1 MIKKTLSTIAVLFSF
16 FLASAHAQT
25 MQIKTSR
32 GVESR
37 EVTRTLPASNQ
48 QLSPAGKTFYY
59 GGSAEDGVRKF
70 NADGTGSYIDGQRTG
85 SFAWGFAAVGG
96 KPVIKSFKE
105 WGDQNHSENTM
116 SAVQIY
122 VNFTGGALSG
132 ASYTE
137 IVGLVS
143 PTSAVMYVSPMYY
156 TKN

>member
-1 MIKKTLSTIAVLFSF
+1 MIKKSLLIIAVLFSF
-16 FLASAHAQT
+16 VLVRAHAQT
-25 MQIKTSR
+25 MQIKTSN
-32 GVESR
+32 GLESR
-37 EVTRTLPASNQ
+37 DVTRTLPGPNQ
-48 QLSPAGKTFYY
+48 QLSPSGKTFYY

-85 SFAWGFAAVGG
+85 NFEWGFAAVGG

-105 WGDQNHSENTM
+105 WRDENRPENTLP
-116 SAVQIY
+116 AAQIY
-122 VNFTGGALSG
+122 INFTSGRLSG

-143 PTSAVMYVSPMYY
+143 PTSAVMYLSPLFY

>member
-1 MIKKTLSTIAVLFSF
+1 MIKISTSILTVLFSF
-16 FLASAHAQT
+16 VLTSAHAQT

-37 EVTRTLPASNQ
+37 EVTRSLPAPNQ
-48 QLSPAGKTFYY
+48 QLNPAGKTFYY

-70 NADGTGSYIDGQRTG
+70 NADGTGSYIDGQRTCN
-85 SFAWGFAAVGG
+85 FEWGFAAVGG

-105 WGDQNHSENTM
+105 WQDENRPENTM
-116 SAVQIY
+116 PAVQIY
-122 VNFTGGALSG
+122 VNFNSGALSG
-132 ASYTE
+132 RSYTE

-143 PTSAVMYVSPMYY
+143 PTSAVMYVSPMFY

>member
-1 MIKKTLSTIAVLFSF
+1 MIKISLSILTVLFSSV
-16 FLASAHAQT
+16 LMSAHAQT
-25 MQIKTSR
+25 MQMKTSR

-37 EVTRTLPASNQ
+37 DVTRSLSAPNQ
-48 QLSPAGKTFYY
+48 RLSPAGKTFLY

-85 SFAWGFAAVGG
+85 NFEWGFAVVGG

-105 WGDQNHSENTM
+105 WSDNNQPENTM
-116 SAVQIY
+116 PAVQIY
-122 VNFTGGALSG
+122 VNFTSGALSG